1 MTYFMLPCLL
11 NHRFI
16 SKTLFYSW
24 QCFMPIVNCVPYE
37 TLGVACIVFVPRHSV
52 MLDNILCPSWILS
65 HTTRCTLQGGEAIGC
80 LDFRSHFPPKIPI
93 IIGSF
98 AKNDLQLKAS
108 YASSPPCMLC
118 ALSSQI
124 VFHSTLYLVLCASSW
139 NSMFHDIYVCMHIHV
154 HIMLI
159 RIYTCLY

>member
-11 NHRFI
+11 NHRFS